1 MSETKKKSPS
11 GKFTGGPAMS
21 RELLL
26 EQEVNK
32 LQAQIATMSQPK
44 KWTGKLDVATHEK
57 IVKKLEAQVGLKETE
72 VSYHLSE
79 ATFYKSRSAQLDKY
93 MRNTEREL
101 AQSQLELQL
110 ALLKVETVVTVL
122 TKMLDALKT
131 SSPKMPTF
139 EHLAGEDILGGNDV
153 KGE

>member
-32 LQAQIATMSQPK
+32 LEA
-44 KWTGKLDVATHEK
+44 KLGV
-57 IVKKLEAQVGLKETE
+57 KETE
-72 VSYHLSE
+72 VTYYMSE
-79 ATFYKSRSAQLDKY
+79 ATFYKSRSTQLDKY
-93 MRNTEREL
+93 IRDTEREL

-110 ALLKVETVVTVL
+110 ALLKVETVTVVL
-122 TKMLDALKT
+122 TKMQVALTK
-131 SSPKMPTF
+131 SSPKCPRLNTLRGRTYWGATTSK
-139 EHLAGEDILGGNDV
+139 ENKVGAQILDSLYYVYING
-153 KGE
+153 